1 MKKASLILSMG
12 AALLLGGL
20 IVPSGQANAIPFQT
34 SYDLNVDYCTTG
46 CLFGGTGGNVT
57 LTDLTGGVIEVNVT
71 LSPVVS
77 HTTNAFT
84 SFTFNLSGNP
94 TISVT
99 DISNSNFSLVSTT
112 ANTLIPCNV
121 ALCQDGAGRF
131 EYGLDQTTGS
141 SGATSLIFQV
151 NATGLTT
158 DSFHEL
164 SSVGGSPRAF
174 FSASVINLSNGTC
187 TGVIGADGGT
197 TATTGGSN
205 TGNGACGGTPV
216 PEPASLLLL
225 GAGLAGIGIWRM
237 KSAKS

>member
-20 IVPSGQANAIPFQT
+20 IVPSGQANAISFQT

-141 SGATSLIFQV
+141 SGATSLLFRV
-151 NATGLTT
+151 HATSLTT

-164 SSVGGSPRAF
+164 SVGGSPSAF
-174 FSASVINLSNGTC
+174 FSASVINLSNGAC